1 MLEEDQE
8 GEMMGIMV
16 KQERNKLN
24 IENLNRKSIV
34 SQYDVF
40 QVYKEE
46 EDDIDFLSIRK
57 AVVIILSYWRTGG

>member
-1 MLEEDQE
+1 
-8 GEMMGIMV
+8 MMGIMV

-34 SQYDVF
+34 SPYGVF